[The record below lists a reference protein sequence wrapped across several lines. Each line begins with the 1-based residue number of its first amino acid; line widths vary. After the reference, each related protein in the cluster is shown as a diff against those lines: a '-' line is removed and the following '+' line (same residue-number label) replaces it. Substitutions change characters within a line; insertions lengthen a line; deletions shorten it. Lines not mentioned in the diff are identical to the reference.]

1 MPSTNGPD
9 AGATVL
15 DYRKAVEVLSEYES
29 RDGLSIHEL
38 MDSKVRGGLTYND
51 FLLLPGYIGFPASAV
66 TLDSPITKRITLKTP
81 FVSSPMDTV
90 TEHDMAIHMAL
101 QGGLGVIHH
110 NCTPDA
116 QADMVRKVK
125 RYENG
130 FIVDPVV
137 ISRET
142 TVGEAKALK
151 EKWGFGGFPVTET
164 GRLGSKL
171 LGIVT
176 NRDIQFED
184 DLDQPVSNVMVTDLI
199 TAPAGV
205 TLVEANKILAKS
217 KKGKLPIVDQEGNL
231 VSMISRSDLT
241 KNLHFP
247 LASKAPDSKQ
257 LICAAA
263 IGTRPEDKVRLA
275 KLVDA
280 GLDIVVLDSSQG
292 NSMYQIEMIKWIKQ
306 EYPNLEVIGGNVVTR
321 EQAAALIAAGV
332 DGLRIGM
339 GSGSACI
346 TQEVMAVGRPQATA
360 VYQVSSFAA
369 KFGVPCIADGG
380 IQNVGHIVKGLA
392 LGASTVM
399 MGGLLAGTT
408 ESPGTSFVS
417 REGKLVKAYR
427 GMGSIDAMQDKK
439 AAGGG
444 KDSQKSNAGTA
455 RYFSEGDSV
464 LVAQG
469 VSGAVAHRGSI
480 SKFVP
485 YLAAGLKHS
494 MQDCGVISLQEL
506 HKGVTN
512 GTVRFEIRTASAQ
525 LEGGVN
531 MESYE
536 KKLYA

>member
-1 MPSTNGPD
+1 MSWGKNYALYDYVHLDKISFMCHTLISTPLTNGL
-9 AGATVL
+9 VL
-15 DYRKAVEVLSEYES
+15 
-29 RDGLSIHEL
+29 
-38 MDSKVRGGLTYND
+38 
-51 FLLLPGYIGFPASAV
+51 ASG
-66 TLDSPITKRITLKTP
+66 K
-81 FVSSPMDTV
+81 
-90 TEHDMAIHMAL
+90 
-101 QGGLGVIHH
+101 
-110 NCTPDA
+110 
-116 QADMVRKVK
+116 
-125 RYENG
+125 
-130 FIVDPVV
+130 
-137 ISRET
+137 
-142 TVGEAKALK
+142 
-151 EKWGFGGFPVTET
+151 
-164 GRLGSKL
+164 LGSKL

-176 NRDIQFED
+176 NRDLQFEENLAQTVD
-184 DLDQPVSNVMVTDLI
+184 NVMVTDLV
-199 TAPAGV
+199 TAPSGV
-205 TLVEANKILAKS
+205 TLLEANRILAKS
-217 KKGKLPIVDQEGNL
+217 KKGKLPIVDQDFNL

-247 LASKAPDSKQ
+247 LASKLPDSKQ

-263 IGTRPEDKVRLA
+263 IGTRPEDKIRLQ

-280 GLDIVVLDSSQG
+280 GLDIVILDSSQG
-292 NSMYQIEMIKWIKQ
+292 NSMYQVEMVKWIKS
-306 EYPNLEVIGGNVVTR
+306 EYPKLDVIGGNVVTR
-321 EQAAALIAAGV
+321 EQAASLIAAGV

-346 TQEVMAVGRPQATA
+346 TQEVMAVGRPQAAA
-360 VYQVSSFAA
+360 VHSVSSFAA
-369 KFGVPCIADGG
+369 RFGVPCIADGG
-380 IQNVGHIVKGLA
+380 VQNVGHIVKGLA

-439 AAGGG
+439 AGGGG
-444 KDSQKSNAGTA
+444 KNSQASNAGTA

-469 VSGAVAHRGSI
+469 VSGAVAHRGSV

-494 MQDCGVISLQEL
+494 MQDCGQKSLKEL
-506 HKGVTN
+506 HDNAAN
-512 GTVRFEIRTASAQ
+512 GALRFEIRTASAQ
-525 LEGGVN
+525 LEGNVN